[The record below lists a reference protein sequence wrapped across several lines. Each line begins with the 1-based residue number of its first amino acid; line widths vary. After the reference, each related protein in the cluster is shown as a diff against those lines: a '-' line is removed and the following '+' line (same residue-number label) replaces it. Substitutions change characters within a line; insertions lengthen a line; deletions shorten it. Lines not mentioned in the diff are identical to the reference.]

1 MVRSMP
7 PVAITVED
15 FKAMLAA
22 YRSAVE
28 AQTRQKYA
36 FAFIPELEKVISAPI
51 MARAESRVTAAEIE
65 VVNLF
70 KRVGATS

>member
-1 MVRSMP
+1 MP
-7 PVAITVED
+7 AAAITVED

-28 AQTRQKYA
+28 AQTRAKYA
-36 FAFIPELEKVISAPI
+36 FAFVPELEKVVSAPLL
-51 MARAESRVTAAEIE
+51 ARAESRVTAAEIE

-70 KRVGATS
+70 KRVGVTS